1 MFWFVLFK
9 VAAFGWIRKRNE
21 NVSYIYVWCIFY
33 KCKMLD
39 WKYHTFLSYFL
50 CYSCCTS
57 GKSAAFCGYWMV
69 FIHVCHFLEHF
80 VCPFLRDSDFMDDV
94 HLCDLF
100 FSTDDD
106 VVAEVFYV
114 FSLYFL
120 LYFFMFLLISLE
132 EAFLYQ
138 IHICKFSVIVS
149 VRNGKF
155 ITFQIPQAQR
165 ICI

>member
-50 CYSCCTS
+50 CYTCCTS

-106 VVAEVFYV
+106 MLLQKYFMCSACIFYCI
-114 FSLYFL
+114 FSCFYWFHLKKH
-120 LYFFMFLLISLE
+120 FFFKFIS
-132 EAFLYQ
+132 ANSQWLYQ
-138 IHICKFSVIVS
+138 WETGSL
-149 VRNGKF
+149 
-155 ITFQIPQAQR
+155 
-165 ICI
+165 